1 MLVLARV
8 SNNLFN
14 LGRGDV
20 LGVDP
25 ANPHSLAMDLK
36 HDLCG
41 LFPTQR
47 EERLQNGDNEL
58 HWSVIVVE
66 ENDFEKGRGLELA
79 FPGLK

>member
-1 MLVLARV
+1 MLVLAGV
-8 SNNLFN
+8 CNNLFN

-25 ANPHSLAMDLK
+25 ANSHSLAMDLK
-36 HDLCG
+36 HDLRG
-41 LFPTQR
+41 LFPAQR

-66 ENDFEKGRGLELA
+66 ENDFKKGRGLELA
-79 FPGLK
+79 FLGLK